1 MHGFSDIEKRLE
13 ILFELEKYEEVL
25 ALAYENLQ
33 NVEINQELL
42 YQYTILSHLN
52 LQEYT
57 KSLEMCNEALGTYP
71 SEAVFLYFKSKA
83 YGYMDAYKKALEES
97 QKALEIEPNEPRYL
111 AQHAKILFI
120 QDKTAQAKELIEK
133 ALEVDATNSEYHLLH
148 ARILYYIG
156 DDKKI
161 ARGIVED
168 ILAIEPHNEEA
179 LEIKQKYFTSKLKE
193 KKSILKNLLFI
204 NPFSEES
211 QKDIKFIKF
220 YYRYIP
226 FLMGVVILISY
237 LLQSHRH
244 QFSFLEPVA
253 FISFAIVATIGSND
267 WRFNLPFI
275 ATIIGFDAYFN
286 LGSRGIDFGEIF
298 YILFMATIFQ
308 FVFIGV
314 FLLFKGLKYSL
325 SVKLQQQKNNQRN
338 PLLFFLFLAPF
349 EKHEEIDYKAMYN
362 YYTRVPLLM
371 LFSLVLIY
379 FYIFYVQEF
388 YFKIVLIVLFSVV
401 ATMSARNLLFT
412 WIYLLS
418 VLVLINRF
426 ECNGIFSCMFTALFL
441 SLVFP
446 MLYNFI
452 RSMKWMKN

>member
-1 MHGFSDIEKRLE
+1 MSQTIEKRLE
-13 ILFELEKYEEVL
+13 VLFELGKYKEL
-25 ALAYENLQ
+25 LSLTYENLESSE
-33 NVEINQELL
+33 VDQELL
-42 YQYTILSHLN
+42 YQYIILSHLN
-52 LQEYT
+52 MQEYE
-57 KSLEMCNEALGTYP
+57 KSLKMCNEALGIYP
-71 SEAVFLYFKSKA
+71 SEAVFLYLKSKA

-133 ALEVDATNSEYHLLH
+133 ALEIDATNSEYHLLH

-161 ARGIVED
+161 ARGIVEE
-168 ILAIEPHNEEA
+168 ILAKEPHNEEA

-211 QKDIKFIKF
+211 QKDIKFIEF

-226 FLMGVVILISY
+226 LLMGVVILISY

-244 QFSFLEPVA
+244 QFGFLEPVA
-253 FISFAIVATIGSND
+253 FVSFAIVATIGSND
-267 WRFNLPFI
+267 WRLNLSFI

-308 FVFIGV
+308 FVFMGV
-314 FLLFKGLKYSL
+314 YLLYGGLKYNL

-371 LFSLVLIY
+371 IFSLFFIY
-379 FYIFYVQEF
+379 FYTFYLQGFILKV
-388 YFKIVLIVLFSVV
+388 VLIVLFFIV
-401 ATMSARNLLFT
+401 ATMSAKNLLFT
-412 WIYLLS
+412 WIYILS
-418 VLVLINRF
+418 ALAITKRF
-426 ECNGIFSCMFTALFL
+426 ECDGIFSCIFFAFFL

-446 MLYNFI
+446 MLYNFV
-452 RSMKWMKN
+452 RSMQWMKK